1 MAPIKSDGTDDETAR
16 TENTWQPPVVKKVA
30 IGTETRSAAKDE
42 TISSPV
48 EPQPPATPAS
58 KLGFSFEMAFPMSS
72 RFKK

>member
-1 MAPIKSDGTDDETAR
+1 MAPIKNDGINDETAR
-16 TENTWQPPVVKKVA
+16 PESTWHPPAVKKIA
-30 IGTETRSAAKDE
+30 IGTETKSAAKDE
-42 TISSPV
+42 NISGPV

>member
-1 MAPIKSDGTDDETAR
+1 MAPIKNDRTADEDAR
-16 TENTWQPPVVKKVA
+16 PVSTWQAPVVKKVA
-30 IGTETRSAAKDE
+30 IGTETKSAAQAE
-42 TISSPV
+42 NSGPV

>member
-1 MAPIKSDGTDDETAR
+1 MAPIKNDRTDDGDAR
-16 TENTWQPPVVKKVA
+16 PENTWQPPVVKKVA
-30 IGTETRSAAKDE
+30 IGTETKSAAQDE
-42 TISSPV
+42 TISVPA